1 MNPHDARPVVADGN
15 RNIEI
20 TVGQF
25 LRELLAPFEERGTIT
40 FDETGDAK
48 VKTAYV
54 KSVDN
59 KTGTWVGG
67 GSVTMDE

>member
-1 MNPHDARPVVADGN
+1 MLALEGLKAAGSTDPEAVMKALPSVSYDG
-15 RNIEI
+15 I
-20 TVGQF
+20 T
-25 LRELLAPFEERGTIT
+25 GTIT